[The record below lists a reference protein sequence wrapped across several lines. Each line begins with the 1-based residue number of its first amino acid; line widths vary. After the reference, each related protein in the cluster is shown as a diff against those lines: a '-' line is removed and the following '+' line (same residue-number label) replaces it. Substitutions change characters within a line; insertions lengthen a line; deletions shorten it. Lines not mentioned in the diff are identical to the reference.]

1 LPAGVESRMDGNALL
16 SAMRDERAKLR
27 CSACG
32 EPCTAGW
39 PAGMSAETYS
49 PRARAG
55 LAVSRYAL
63 GVAG

>member
-1 LPAGVESRMDGNALL
+1 MDGNALL
-16 SAMRDERAKLR
+16 SALRDEGAKLR
-27 CSACG
+27 GAACG

-39 PAGMSAETYS
+39 PAGLSAETSS